1 MPIFGVQPAGLLDRV
16 LEQVGVAAAV
26 IDNQHRLVFA
36 NKTAIDIFG
45 GAADDSPLTFDKWRR
60 QYRVEDSRGNELP
73 LEKSAV
79 IRALRGEHIESE
91 EVRATF
97 PDGSTKWLLTWAYP
111 FSVMGLAGVLAFVID
126 ETRDVELRRAASQL
140 ERMETLAVLAA
151 GLAHDFNN
159 VLDTISLGLASLL
172 SEANIR
178 KDLQPRLDQLLE
190 ATSRAS
196 RLVKKLMQFSRI
208 QDLDCRPVSINDVV
222 ADVLRLVRPLLRQNI
237 LLKIDLDDE
246 LPYILADPSQIEQV
260 LVNLIVNAI
269 DAMPNGG
276 QLQLS
281 TALEAGPDTADESTE
296 HEFVQIS
303 VADTG
308 IGIAPELQPH
318 IFEPF
323 FTTKPPG
330 KGTGLGLSS
339 VYGIVKQHKAS
350 ISVCSEPGA
359 GAAFIVSFPVPK
371 SVATSDFSQ

>member
-36 NKTAIDIFG
+36 NKTATDIFG

-91 EVRATF
+91 EVRAKF